1 VNTLN
6 GHDAGEYETT
16 TSRRVPSG
24 LSRSI
29 PRGGMK
35 RLLVS
40 FTDDEGVFHAA
51 GPDQVWWR
59 EEAIPQKY
67 RKFFA
72 RDAVHPLHVEP
83 RRPAP
88 AGYATP
94 RTATTSSVT
103 GTPRTTP
110 LRGEREYYRQPE
122 PAPMPIVQS
131 AGMLAGAEFERQVYE
146 AQRLAHQKAA
156 ESDAA
161 SRQSRADGGWR

>member
-40 FTDDEGVFHAA
+40 FTDDQGTFHAA

-67 RKFFA
+67 RRFFA
-72 RDAVHPLHVEP
+72 RDAIHPLHVEP

-94 RTATTSSVT
+94 RTVTTSSVT
-103 GTPRTTP
+103 GSPRVSP
-110 LRGEREYYRQPE
+110 LRGEMEYGRQPE
-122 PAPMPIVQS
+122 PAPMMHS
-131 AGMLAGAEFERQVYE
+131 NAGMIVSPEFEASFRE
-146 AQRLAHQKAA
+146 AQAA
-156 ESDAA
+156 AARKNGEAQAA
-161 SRQSRADGGWR
+161 SKLPRADGGWG